1 MRTVFTQEELNEM
14 RRLQRK
20 LDTRV
25 KKENDIPADA
35 NLNIEKFL
43 ALKTE
48 LFELANEIESFK
60 YWKKNKNKTNQLEE
74 ACDVLHFILS
84 IAIDNRVELVEEK
97 QPGDYNTD
105 EYDMNDLWNDNE
117 DIRSLKSL
125 ILFGIRGMGMLDC
138 MISDMF
144 IEKDWEDLNQILLVL
159 GVVVNKC
166 GYDIED
172 LYKCYKDKNK
182 ENHKR
187 QDNKY

>member
-84 IAIDNRVELVEEK
+84 IAIDNRV
-97 QPGDYNTD
+97 
-105 EYDMNDLWNDNE
+105 
-117 DIRSLKSL
+117 
-125 ILFGIRGMGMLDC
+125 
-138 MISDMF
+138 
-144 IEKDWEDLNQILLVL
+144 
-159 GVVVNKC
+159 
-166 GYDIED
+166 
-172 LYKCYKDKNK
+172 
-182 ENHKR
+182 
-187 QDNKY
+187 

>member
-20 LDTRV
+20 LDIRV
-25 KKENDIPADA
+25 KNENDIPMDA
-35 NLNIEKFL
+35 NLSIEKFL

-105 EYDMNDLWNDNE
+105 EYDMNDL
-117 DIRSLKSL
+117 I
-125 ILFGIRGMGMLDC
+125 GMLDC

>member
-1 MRTVFTQEELNEM
+1 MRTVFTQEALNEM

-97 QPGDYNTD
+97 NPGDYNTD
-105 EYDMNDLWNDNE
+105 EYDMNDL
-117 DIRSLKSL
+117 I
-125 ILFGIRGMGMLDC
+125 GMLDC

-144 IEKDWEDLNQILLVL
+144 IEKDWEGLNQILLVHNANVISVL
-159 GVVVNKC
+159 QIISTNFA
-166 GYDIED
+166 E
-172 LYKCYKDKNK
+172 
-182 ENHKR
+182 
-187 QDNKY
+187 KYSHT